1 MTAGR
6 LPRPWCG
13 RGRRCRIAVL
23 TGRAF
28 AQPRPIAVH
37 WHVFL
42 ARGRTH
48 LTNET
53 PRQDHHRDHHL
64 PIGERALRLS

>member
-1 MTAGR
+1 
-6 LPRPWCG
+6 
-13 RGRRCRIAVL
+13 VL

-53 PRQDHHRDHHL
+53 PRQDHHRDHHM